1 MESVYEFLK
10 SLNII
15 NYDTLVVAVSY
26 GPDSMTLLNVIKKIF
41 FKNKIVCAH
50 VHHNHR
56 KESDNE
62 FVLLKKTCED
72 NNIVFEYMKIENY
85 TNNKFTEGEARNKRY
100 VFFDEVM
107 KKYDAKYLFTA
118 HHGDDLVETV
128 LMRLVR
134 GSTMSGYAGIP
145 LISERSNYKLIRPFL
160 YVTKDDILNY
170 CELNNIKYAVD
181 NSNFSDDYTRNRYRK
196 YILPQLKKEN
206 KNVHK
211 KFLKFS
217 TVLLEYENYIKRIVD
232 NEYKNVVT
240 KNIIDCKEIMLKDD
254 LIKKRI
260 IMKYLLNYYDLH
272 VSEINNHHIEA
283 VLRLI
288 KSSKPNGFICLPNE
302 KKLVKSYNKIY
313 FDNSYVYNDY
323 CVILDKLINLPNN
336 YVIETID
343 KLENTT
349 NYVTAFNKKDLVFP
363 LVVRN
368 VRDGDKIEVLGL
380 NGSKKIHDIFIN
392 EKVPKE
398 LRNSYPVLMDGNE
411 NIIWLPGLKKSKYD
425 KSKTGNY
432 DIILKYYK
440 EEKNDS
446 TK

>member
-15 NYDTLVVAVSY
+15 NSDTLVVAVSY

-145 LISERSNYKLIRPFL
+145 LISNRLNYKLIRPFL
-160 YVTKDDILNY
+160 YVTKDNILNY
-170 CELNNIKYAVD
+170 CKSNKIDYAVD

-196 YILPQLKKEN
+196 YVLPQLKKEN

-217 TVLLEYENYIKRIVD
+217 TVLLEYENYIEKIID
-232 NEYKNVVT
+232 NEYSNVIIE
-240 KNIIDCKEIMLKDD
+240 NSIDCKKIMTQDD

-260 IMKYLLNYYDLH
+260 IMKYLSDYFQSSLNKINSHH
-272 VSEINNHHIEA
+272 VDAI
-283 VLRLI
+283 LRLI
-288 KSSKPNGFICLPNE
+288 KGNKSSGFVCLPN
-302 KKLVKSYNKIY
+302 KKKIIKSYNKIY

-323 CVILDKLINLPNN
+323 CVVLDKHVILPNN
-336 YVIETID
+336 YVIKTID

-349 NYVTAFNKKDLVFP
+349 NYITAFNKNDLVFP
-363 LVVRN
+363 LKIRN
-368 VRDGDKIEVLGL
+368 VHNGDKIEVLGL

-398 LRNSYPVLMDGNE
+398 LRDNYPVLVDGAN
-411 NIIWLPGLKKSKYD
+411 NVIWLPGLKKSKYD

>member
-1 MESVYEFLK
+1 MESVYNFLN
-10 SLNII
+10 SLNIV
-15 NYDTLVVAVSY
+15 NSDTLVVAVSF
-26 GPDSMTLLNVIKKIF
+26 GPDSMALLNVIKNMF
-41 FKNKIVCAH
+41 SKNKVVCVH

-85 TNNKFTEGEARNKRY
+85 ANNKFTENEARNKRY

-107 KKYDAKYLFTA
+107 KKYSAKYLFTA
-118 HHGDDLVETV
+118 HHGDDLVETI

-145 LISERSNYKLIRPFL
+145 LISNRLNYKLIRPFL
-160 YVTKDDILNY
+160 YITKNVILNY
-170 CELNNIKYAVD
+170 CKSNKIDYAVD

-196 YILPQLKKEN
+196 YVLPQLKKEN

-217 TVLLEYENYIKRIVD
+217 TILLEYENYIEKIID
-232 NEYKNVVT
+232 TEYSNVIT
-240 KNIIDCKEIMLKDD
+240 ENSIDCKKIMLQDD

-260 IMKYLLNYYDLH
+260 IMKYLSDYFQSSVNK
-272 VSEINNHHIEA
+272 INNHHVDA
-283 VLRLI
+283 VLSLI
-288 KSSKPNGFICLPNE
+288 KSNKPNCFICLPNK

-313 FDNSYVYNDY
+313 FDKPYVYNDY
-323 CVILDKLINLPNN
+323 CVILDKHVSLPNN
-336 YVIETID
+336 YALEQID

-349 NYVTAFNKKDLVFP
+349 NYITAFNKNDLFFP
-363 LVVRN
+363 LSVRN
-368 VRDGDKIEVLGL
+368 VHNGDKIEVLGL

-398 LRNSYPVLMDGNE
+398 LRDSYPVLVDGAN
-411 NIIWLPGLKKSKYD
+411 NVIWLPGLKKSKYD
-425 KSKTGNY
+425 RSKTGNY

>member
-1 MESVYEFLK
+1 MESVYNFLN
-10 SLNII
+10 SLNIV
-15 NYDTLVVAVSY
+15 NSDTLVVAVSY
-26 GPDSMTLLNVIKKIF
+26 GPDSMALLNVIKNIF
-41 FKNKIVCAH
+41 FQNRIVCAH

-85 TNNKFTEGEARNKRY
+85 TNNKFTEDEARNKRY

-118 HHGDDLVETV
+118 HHGDDLVETI

-145 LISERSNYKLIRPFL
+145 LISNRSNYKLIRPFL

-170 CELNNIKYAVD
+170 CKSNKIDYAVD

-196 YILPQLKKEN
+196 YVLPQLKKEN

-217 TVLLEYENYIKRIVD
+217 TVLLEYENYIEKIID
-232 NEYKNVVT
+232 NEYSNVIT
-240 KNIIDCKEIMLKDD
+240 ENSIDCKKIMTQDD

-260 IMKYLLNYYDLH
+260 IMKYLSDYFQSSLNKINRHH
-272 VSEINNHHIEA
+272 VDAI
-283 VLRLI
+283 LRLI
-288 KSSKPNGFICLPNE
+288 KSNKSSGFVCLPN
-302 KKLVKSYNKIY
+302 KKKIIKSYNKIY

-323 CVILDKLINLPNN
+323 CVVLDKHVILPNN
-336 YVIETID
+336 YVIKTID

-349 NYVTAFNKKDLVFP
+349 NYITAFNKNDLVFP
-363 LVVRN
+363 LKIRN
-368 VRDGDKIEVLGL
+368 VHNGDKIEVLGL

-398 LRNSYPVLMDGNE
+398 LRDNYPVLVDGAN
-411 NIIWLPGLKKSKYD
+411 NVIWLPGLKKSKYD